1 MCLTKNCSFDR
12 IGNAGLGWAYSESV
26 SIARPGQGRAICIYQ
41 SVEPVVT
48 QSVEQASHVTKDH
61 RPSLSLDRLGF
72 CERVEHGSR
81 VALADGFN
89 FDLEHKFVYNT
100 RVMDSYFAPVIVL
113 LALTT
118 ALVVWLWR
126 RRRAVRKSFSV
137 HVVDGSSSHA
147 DRRWLWDSL
156 TPREMEV
163 ARLVAHGKRNAE
175 VAREL
180 CISLNTVE
188 SHVKHIYAK
197 LEVHSRVELAR
208 VLRDLED

>member
-1 MCLTKNCSFDR
+1 M
-12 IGNAGLGWAYSESV
+12 
-26 SIARPGQGRAICIYQ
+26 
-41 SVEPVVT
+41 
-48 QSVEQASHVTKDH
+48 
-61 RPSLSLDRLGF
+61 
-72 CERVEHGSR
+72 
-81 VALADGFN
+81 ALADGFN
-89 FDLEHKFVYNT
+89 FDLEHKFAYNA
-100 RVMDSYFAPVIVL
+100 RVMDFYLALVIVL

-118 ALVVWLWR
+118 AVVVWLWR
-126 RRRAVRKSFSV
+126 RRRAVTKSFSV
-137 HVVDGSSSHA
+137 PIVDVSSSHA

-163 ARLVAHGKRNAE
+163 ARLVAQGMRNAE

-180 CISLNTVE
+180 TISLNTVE